1 MHRGVLM
8 TRETLIKANQLMDQ
22 IERIGTILSVI
33 GVFGETKPEDSMKF
47 SNCELVNHAT
57 HESVVLN
64 EGERGAIVTAIIKYR
79 NSLEEEFELIGEEIM
94 PVKDGLK
101 MRRDYIRRVV
111 AKHNLAVET
120 KDLPEDDPNMLFVK
134 STDFAKL
141 QAIADEVKETLG
153 DTVKFATYYPTSGL
167 MYELTLGFI
176 VADKTSV

>member
-1 MHRGVLM
+1 M

-22 IERIGTILSVI
+22 IERIGTIISVI

-64 EGERGAIVTAIIKYR
+64 EGERDAIVAAIIKYR
-79 NSLEEEFELIGEEIM
+79 NFLEEEFELIGEEVM
-94 PVKDGLK
+94 AVKDGLE
-101 MRRDYIRRVV
+101 MPRDYIRGVV

-120 KDLPEDDPNMLFVK
+120 KELPEDDPNMLFVK

-153 DTVKFATYYPTSGL
+153 DKVKFTIYYPTSGL
-167 MYELTLGFI
+167 MNELTVGFI
-176 VADKTSV
+176 VADKTTI